1 MTMIYPAIFTLED
14 GCYTVEFPDLEGCL
28 TYGDTIEEAFFNAK
42 EALSGYSAS
51 VLERGLNLPKASAL
65 DAVQSSAE
73 AQGASVLL
81 VDAKPLYTQAAV
93 KKTLTIPSWLNRRA
107 EDAHAPYSAILQEGL
122 EKYLGLA

>member
-1 MTMIYPAIFTLED
+1 MTLIYPAIFTLED

-28 TYGDTIEEAFFNAK
+28 TYGDTLEEAFFNAK
-42 EALSGYSAS
+42 EALAGYSAS
-51 VLERGLNLPKASAL
+51 VLERGLSLLKAADL
-65 DAVQSSAE
+65 EAVRSSA
-73 AQGASVLL
+73 SSDIVLL

-107 EDAHAPYSAILQEGL
+107 EEAHAPYSAILQKGL